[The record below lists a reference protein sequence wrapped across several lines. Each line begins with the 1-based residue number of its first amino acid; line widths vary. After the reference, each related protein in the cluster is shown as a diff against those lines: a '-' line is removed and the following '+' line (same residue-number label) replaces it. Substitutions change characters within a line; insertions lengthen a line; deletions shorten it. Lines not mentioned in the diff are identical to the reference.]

1 MISFSFFLISVD
13 SIFFDY
19 LQIYNTSQLNKKTI
33 HRAIQGAKS
42 LVFYKDNPR
51 MVPEGLHP
59 ACHKMAIVVPVY
71 KPQNKSK
78 LTAMSSIQAGSNKK
92 SSSSD
97 GFLTDAELRYWS
109 EHLKVAD
116 ADVPRIPES
125 EIICLLILRK
135 LVTSC
140 FFIYLFIYYLLS
152 INVFY

>member
-1 MISFSFFLISVD
+1 
-13 SIFFDY
+13 
-19 LQIYNTSQLNKKTI
+19 
-33 HRAIQGAKS
+33 
-42 LVFYKDNPR
+42 

-78 LTAMSSIQAGSNKK
+78 LTAMSSIQAGSSKK

-125 EIICLLILRK
+125 EIICLLDPKKVGHFLF
-135 LVTSC
+135 LSC
-140 FFIYLFIYYLLS
+140 
-152 INVFY
+152 